1 MDDEQK
7 KPTSNGAPPWLLFA
21 VPAVLA
27 AIGVYFALT
36 RPAPNEAQ
44 ARARAQAGIAA
55 PGAKAAAPTPPKENG
70 KAP

>member
-7 KPTSNGAPPWLLFA
+7 KPASNGAPPWILFA
-21 VPAVLA
+21 VPAILA

-44 ARARAQAGIAA
+44 ARIRAQAGIAA
-55 PGAKAAAPTPPKENG
+55 PGAKAPAPAQPKQNG

>member
-7 KPTSNGAPPWLLFA
+7 KPASNGAPPWILFA
-21 VPAVLA
+21 VPAILA

-44 ARARAQAGIAA
+44 ARIRAQAGIAA
-55 PGAKAAAPTPPKENG
+55 PILSEWRQSFSCAPGE
-70 KAP
+70 